1 MILTNNPDLRLE
13 VIGNTDMNGDADYN
27 KELAKKRA
35 NSVITYL
42 SINFKID
49 ENRFKSTSNGEE
61 KPLSTESVLKVRVPV
76 KIPYQKLTE
85 ESILELLNNFI
96 IQIPQKQY
104 QYLQIHL

>member
-13 VIGNTDMNGDADYN
+13 VIGNTDKNGDTDYN

-42 SINFKID
+42 STNFKID

-61 KPLSTESVLKVRVPV
+61 KPLS
-76 KIPYQKLTE
+76 I
-85 ESILELLNNFI
+85 ESILNESPRKNSLSKINRRVDFRI
-96 IQIPQKQY
+96 IE
-104 QYLQIHL
+104 